1 MFTCY
6 LNKCIFK
13 KSGTK
18 PLKMKLCYNSI
29 IRTTCDWNKTSPFPS
44 SVFWLPCQRHTID
57 TDFMANN
64 LLLQAMEN
72 NYGYSRVM
80 KQQVEVWQRGSVNF
94 KHRCATRKP
103 VFIHTRKPGAWQPRE
118 TLSCHLSTLI
128 LAWRQDL
135 GQSFLRHAKCPCNHQ

>member
-1 MFTCY
+1 M
-6 LNKCIFK
+6 
-13 KSGTK
+13 KS
-18 PLKMKLCYNSI
+18 CYNSI

-57 TDFMANN
+57 TDFMANT

-72 NYGYSRVM
+72 NYGYSRMM

-128 LAWRQDL
+128 LAWRQDENNPFS
-135 GQSFLRHAKCPCNHQ
+135 GMQSVPVSTSKVSHLQLWNTKGWLVSVRQ

>member
-1 MFTCY
+1 
-6 LNKCIFK
+6 
-13 KSGTK
+13 
-18 PLKMKLCYNSI
+18 
-29 IRTTCDWNKTSPFPS
+29 
-44 SVFWLPCQRHTID
+44 
-57 TDFMANN
+57 MANT
-64 LLLQAMEN
+64 LLLRAMEN

-128 LAWRQDL
+128 LAWRQNEDNPFS
-135 GQSFLRHAKCPCNHQ
+135 GMQSVPVTTSKVSHLQL